1 MSCKPLK
8 AQLETSQLN
17 RFQQEVFH
25 KSGLPLPRVS
35 CAPGFAVLQK
45 ASTQQGD
52 PYNPYRIG
60 PYKTFCRDHM
70 FLAILAFVREMVQY
84 PRFS

>member
-17 RFQQEVFH
+17 RFQQEVCH

-52 PYNPYRIG
+52 HYRIG

-70 FLAILAFVREMVQY
+70 FLAILAFVREMVS
-84 PRFS
+84 PMFIKVS